1 MEEGELDG
9 ERWKVRWL
17 GGGGESQDGVRQGVE
32 EVGGGLLIGEDV
44 TRQRS
49 AGGRMVSEGTQ
60 RWKEGSDLRWETG
73 PGRRE
78 KDQGGRG
85 WGAAQRGGKEGPN
98 RLSETHQS
106 TIPGTSWGRGKEP
119 GYPAEPTGQKEFR
132 NRGWRVDPA

>member
-17 GGGGESQDGVRQGVE
+17 GGGGEPQDGVRQGVE

-44 TRQRS
+44 TRLRS

-60 RWKEGSDLRWETG
+60 RWKEGSDVRWETG
-73 PGRRE
+73 PGRRGE
-78 KDQGGRG
+78 RPRRAGVGG
-85 WGAAQRGGKEGPN
+85 GAERWEGPN

-106 TIPGTSWGRGKEP
+106 TIPGTSWGREKEL

-132 NRGWRVDPA
+132 NGLEG

>member
-1 MEEGELDG
+1 MVG
-9 ERWKVRWL
+9 R
-17 GGGGESQDGVRQGVE
+17 GGESQDGVRQGVE
-32 EVGGGLLIGEDV
+32 EVGGGLLIGEDM

-49 AGGRMVSEGTQ
+49 AKGRMVSEGTQ
-60 RWKEGSDLRWETG
+60 RLKEGSDFRWETG
-73 PGRRE
+73 PGL
-78 KDQGGRG
+78 RG
-85 WGAAQRGGKEGPN
+85 ERPRQAGVRGSAQRGGKEGPY